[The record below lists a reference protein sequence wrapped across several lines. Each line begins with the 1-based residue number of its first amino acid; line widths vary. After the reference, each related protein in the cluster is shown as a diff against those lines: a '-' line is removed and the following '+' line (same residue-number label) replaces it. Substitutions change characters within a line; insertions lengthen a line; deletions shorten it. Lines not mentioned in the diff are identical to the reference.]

1 MSVYIGIEDVA
12 ANALIALLMRNNSY
26 RQVLFTALG
35 EYGEFVVKKY
45 QHNTNEEAIL
55 IRSRERRRMFFE
67 DYSEFF
73 EPLDENGECV
83 GVKLR
88 DGVEVNALKRFFR
101 YNMTAHLLEAFV
113 DREALDLLYRQAA

>member
-1 MSVYIGIEDVA
+1 MCIYIGIEDVV
-12 ANALIALLMRNNSY
+12 ANALIALLMRNEDC

-35 EYGEFVVKKY
+35 EYGEFVVQKY
-45 QHNTNEEAIL
+45 RHNTNEEAIL

-83 GVKLR
+83 GVRLR
-88 DGVEVNALKRFFR
+88 DGIDVKALKRFFR
-101 YNMTAHLLEAFV
+101 YNMTVHLVEAFI
-113 DREALDLLYRQAA
+113 DQEALDVLYRKVA

>member
-1 MSVYIGIEDVA
+1 MCVYIGIEDVA
-12 ANALIALLMRNNSY
+12 ANALIALLTRDQAC

-35 EYGEFVVKKY
+35 EYGEFVVQKY
-45 QHNTNEEAIL
+45 RRNTNEDAIL

-73 EPLDENGECV
+73 EPLDKDGECV

-88 DGVEVNALKRFFR
+88 DGVDVNALKRFFR
-101 YNMTAHLLEAFV
+101 YNMTVHLVEVFI
-113 DREALDLLYRQAA
+113 DQEALNVLYRKVA

>member
-1 MSVYIGIEDVA
+1 MCVYIGIEDVA
-12 ANALIALLMRNNSY
+12 ANALIALLLRNNAC

-35 EYGEFVVKKY
+35 EYGEFVVQKY
-45 QHNTNEEAIL
+45 RRNTKEEAIL

-73 EPLDENGECV
+73 EPLETNGECV

-88 DGVEVNALKRFFR
+88 EGIDVNALKLFFR
-101 YNMTAHLLEAFV
+101 YNMTAHLIEAFI
-113 DREALDLLYRQAA
+113 DQEALNLLFQKAA

>member
-12 ANALIALLMRNNSY
+12 ANALIALLMRDNDC
-26 RQVLFTALG
+26 RHVLFTALG

-45 QHNTNEEAIL
+45 RHNTNEEAIL

-73 EPLDENGECV
+73 EPLDEKGECV

-88 DGVEVNALKRFFR
+88 DGIDVNMLKRFFR
-101 YNMTAHLLEAFV
+101 YNMTAHLVEAFI
-113 DREALDLLYRQAA
+113 DQEAIDLLYREAA